1 MHALTIGI
9 AGGSGSGKTTV
20 AKKIIE
26 GIGADRISFLE
37 MDSYYKDLTD
47 VRFDDRT
54 KHNFD
59 HPQSI
64 DIDLFLEHV
73 SNLRNGND
81 IEKPLY
87 DFVTHTRK
95 KETLTI
101 VAQPVIFLEG
111 ILLYENKDVRDL
123 IDIKTF
129 VESPSDIRFIRRLMR
144 DIKERGRS
152 PESVVSQYYDTVRP
166 MYKTFVAPTKE
177 YADVI
182 IPWQDYND
190 VAVDMFVGRVE
201 HTLKERTDTK

>member
-1 MHALTIGI
+1 MQALTIGI

-20 AKKIIE
+20 AEKIIE
-26 GIGADRISFLE
+26 GVGASRISFLE
-37 MDSYYKDLTD
+37 MDSYYKDLAH
-47 VRFDDRT
+47 VPFDDRT

-59 HPQSI
+59 HPQAV
-64 DIDLFLEHV
+64 DIELFLDHV
-73 SNLRNGND
+73 SNLRQGNN

-101 VAQPVIFLEG
+101 IAQPVIILEG
-111 ILLYENKDVRDL
+111 ILLYENKGVRDL

-144 DIKERGRS
+144 DIKDRGRS
-152 PESVVSQYYDTVRP
+152 PESVVSQYYSTVRP

-177 YADVI
+177 CADVI

-190 VAVDMFVGRVE
+190 VAIDMAVSRIE
-201 HTLKERTDTK
+201 HTLKERANN